1 MNFFT
6 GTGDAGETG
15 LLGKERVSKA
25 SLRID
30 LIGSLDETNAALGI
44 VRSSSKSEEIKKLV
58 LEIQKELYQLMTEV
72 SATSENAKKFN
83 LFNERNVSRIEEY
96 IFQFSREVEI
106 PKEFI
111 VPGDTTSGAFISF
124 ARTLI
129 RKSER
134 KMTELFEKEEIQ
146 NINLLRFLNRLSSL
160 FFVLEI
166 YENKTIGNGIQTLV
180 K

>member
-6 GTGDAGETG
+6 GTGDTGETG
-15 LLGKERVSKA
+15 LLGKQRVSKA
-25 SLRID
+25 SLRIE
-30 LIGSLDETNAALGI
+30 LIGSLDETNAVLGI

-58 LEIQKELYQLMTEV
+58 LEIQKDLYQIMTEV
-72 SATSENAKKFN
+72 SATSENAEKFT
-83 LFNERNVSRIEEY
+83 LVDEHFVSRIETH
-96 IFQFSREVEI
+96 INQFSKKVDI

-134 KMTELFEKEEIQ
+134 RMTELFEKEEIR
-146 NINLLRFLNRLSSL
+146 NIDLIRFLNRLSSL
-160 FFVLEI
+160 FFVLEL
-166 YENKTIGNGIQTLV
+166 YENKIVGNGNQTLV